1 MKMTRRASSSGISL
15 TSRDAAVIKGML
27 VRGDRQHDIAA
38 WFGVNSARIAEI
50 AKGDRFCGVAVAAQE
65 ELPPSGPYY
74 CGREIA
80 SALCAVTTAK
90 EALDVAQRLFK
101 TYGSGLVTH

>member
-1 MKMTRRASSSGISL
+1 
-15 TSRDAAVIKGML
+15 ML
-27 VRGDRQHDIAA
+27 IRGDRQHDIAA

-50 AKGDRFCGVAVAAQE
+50 AKGDRFFWVEIAQNE
-65 ELPPSGPYY
+65 ELPPPGPYV

-90 EALDVAQRLFK
+90 EALDAAERLFK
-101 TYGSGLVTH
+101 SYGSGVVTH